1 MIFAET
7 SFLVASYREQENSP
21 LADEWVGGL
30 PQGSPLSPLVVF
42 EFENTLQLQ
51 VGLFHTNRA
60 RGFPKHIA
68 DQAFADFRSDLDAG
82 FWRMAPLDFPLVLAE
97 AGKLSRAHTAECL
110 LRAMDVLHVASAR
123 HLGAKTFLTFDSRQA
138 RLAKAAGMKCPLKVK

>member
-51 VGLFHTNRA
+51 VGLFHTLRIRPSQTFAPTSMPASGEWLHSTSPLCWPKPANSVALTPLNACFGRWTSSTSPPPDIWA
-60 RGFPKHIA
+60 RKRFSP
-68 DQAFADFRSDLDAG
+68 ST
-82 FWRMAPLDFPLVLAE
+82 
-97 AGKLSRAHTAECL
+97 AGKPASRKPP
-110 LRAMDVLHVASAR
+110 
-123 HLGAKTFLTFDSRQA
+123 G
-138 RLAKAAGMKCPLKVK
+138 